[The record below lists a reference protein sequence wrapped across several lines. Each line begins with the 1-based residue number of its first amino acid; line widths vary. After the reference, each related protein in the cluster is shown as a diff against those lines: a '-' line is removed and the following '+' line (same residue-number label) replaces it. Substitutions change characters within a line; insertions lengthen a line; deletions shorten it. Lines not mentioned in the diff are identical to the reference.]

1 MAKLVS
7 IFFFCIL
14 CSVGFASI
22 KYEHISSWDRNYYER
37 CISCRTIT
45 FTCGVNNSDDAA
57 INQNW
62 TSEYYEH
69 ISFVNCK
76 FTDILSSIIAM
87 FNSIRSLNITDV
99 ELYTLQPKVL
109 SNLTK
114 LEKLMA
120 SNNRL
125 TELPPK
131 LFVNTTQIANVDF
144 SKNAIKRIDPLTFEN
159 VTSLQTLNLSNNQ
172 LDRIEPICLDHPKL
186 RELDLS
192 NNHLSFVEKN
202 VFDKLANL
210 LKLNLSNN
218 NLSPLE
224 DGLFDKMTALT
235 HLDLASNR
243 IGNLHVGIFSQLAN
257 LEYLSLRGTNISS
270 IELGTF
276 SYQHKL
282 ISLDLSDNQITEFD
296 FDLFFPIVHDLRSL
310 YLSQNR
316 LQHLNGFRNAIFPS
330 LVLLDIQNNS
340 FNCSYLKYFFGLVN
354 WDKIRLAVDPSS
366 TQPRKSNIRGIN
378 CEASSTSEAYI
389 NEYSTVQKTEM
400 QNSLNDNLIRLI
412 VKSSDEAFGVKVILF
427 LVLTVIATCG
437 AMYLLVNRNRLFN
450 SNRYHRGVGEQDA
463 SSDPMVK
470 YSSDGVLLME

>member
-14 CSVGFASI
+14 CSVGFATI
-22 KYEHISSWDRNYYER
+22 KYEHISSWDLNYDGRNVYLYL
-37 CISCRTIT
+37 T
-45 FTCGVNNSDDAA
+45 FKCSVNYSDDKTMY
-57 INQNW
+57 QNW
-62 TSEYYEH
+62 FILFYGH

-76 FTDILSSIIAM
+76 FTDILSSFISM
-87 FNSIRSLNITDV
+87 FYKTKSLNITDV

-109 SNLTK
+109 SNFTI

-131 LFVNTTQIANVDF
+131 LFVNATQIANVDF

-186 RELDLS
+186 QELDLS
-192 NNHLSFVEKN
+192 YNHLSFVEKN

-218 NLSPLE
+218 NLSSLG
-224 DGLFDKMTALT
+224 DGQFDKMTALT
-235 HLDLASNR
+235 HLDLASNP

-257 LEYLSLRGTNISS
+257 VEYLSLRGTNISS

-276 SYQHKL
+276 SYQQKL
-282 ISLDLSDNQITEFD
+282 ISLDVSDNQLTEFD

-330 LVLLDIQNNS
+330 LVLLDIKNNP

-354 WDKIRLAVDPSS
+354 WDKIRLAVDPLS
-366 TQPRKSNIRGIN
+366 TQSRKSNIRGIN
-378 CEASSTSEAYI
+378 CEASSSSEAYI
-389 NEYSTVQKTEM
+389 DEYSTVQKTEM
-400 QNSLNDNLIRLI
+400 QNDLNGNLIHLI
-412 VKSSDEAFGVKVILF
+412 VKSNDDLFVVKVILF
-427 LVLTVIATCG
+427 LVLMVIAICG

-463 SSDPMVK
+463 SSDPRVK